1 MTRDSASRLRRAS
14 SSATSIW
21 RRSSAAFSSMNL
33 WGTPLGF
40 SVALTRRSHNSCGE
54 DRSIGEREGKVD
66 QRTNRDARRAV
77 GEVRRKRSTGN
88 NNARRAHLHESRR
101 VLLQECQE
109 LAVDGCSALVH
120 LLLLEEI
127 VNHRYQHV
135 VLDGQQLG
143 DARRDPRFDN
153 LPFDARHV
161 HAPVKLGRV
170 LQGSLLDVD
179 AADDAAAAE
188 RLTCLG
194 HPGSCREHALGDAR
208 WSARG
213 TGPGQVKYGGLEGW
227 RKTNSSFCAQ
237 KCQTA
242 SSYRESGSLRVR
254 SAVVAKLNSRRR
266 CGARQPVSPPR
277 APPECHIETRRRRVR
292 IRYRVERPHRR
303 TCDGR
308 GSSRDAEACT
318 RRAEFS
324 TPSEVPAQIREH
336 TGRDERPPLGVRG
349 DRGGASAYFGS
360 LVRAS
365 RFSRA
370 FAIAGPSDRP
380 VSGPRFSTS
389 SQP

>member
-54 DRSIGEREGKVD
+54 ERSIGEREGKVD

-143 DARRDPRFDN
+143 DARRDQG
-153 LPFDARHV
+153 LTTSH
-161 HAPVKLGRV
+161 LTRV
-170 LQGSLLDVD
+170 MSTRRSSSGGCFR
-179 AADDAAAAE
+179 AAF
-188 RLTCLG
+188 LTLT
-194 HPGSCREHALGDAR
+194 PL
-208 WSARG
+208 
-213 TGPGQVKYGGLEGW
+213 TM
-227 RKTNSSFCAQ
+227 
-237 KCQTA
+237 
-242 SSYRESGSLRVR
+242 
-254 SAVVAKLNSRRR
+254 
-266 CGARQPVSPPR
+266 PPR
-277 APPECHIETRRRRVR
+277 LK
-292 IRYRVERPHRR
+292 
-303 TCDGR
+303 G
-308 GSSRDAEACT
+308 
-318 RRAEFS
+318 
-324 TPSEVPAQIREH
+324 
-336 TGRDERPPLGVRG
+336 
-349 DRGGASAYFGS
+349 
-360 LVRAS
+360 
-365 RFSRA
+365 
-370 FAIAGPSDRP
+370 
-380 VSGPRFSTS
+380 
-389 SQP
+389 

>member
-1 MTRDSASRLRRAS
+1 
-14 SSATSIW
+14 
-21 RRSSAAFSSMNL
+21 MNL

-54 DRSIGEREGKVD
+54 ERSIGEREGKVD

-194 HPGSCREHALGDAR
+194 HPGSCREHALGGAR

-213 TGPGQVKYGGLEGW
+213 TGPGQVKY
-227 RKTNSSFCAQ
+227 
-237 KCQTA
+237 
-242 SSYRESGSLRVR
+242 
-254 SAVVAKLNSRRR
+254 RR
-266 CGARQPVSPPR
+266 A
-277 APPECHIETRRRRVR
+277 RRVAEDEFQLLCAEMSDCLIISR
-292 IRYRVERPHRR
+292 IRLTPGAIRCRR
-303 TCDGR
+303 QAAL
-308 GSSRDAEACT
+308 DAVAALVNLFPRLAHLPSAT
-318 RRAEFS
+318 LRRAGDACGSVTGLNARIDARATVEGAAA
-324 TPSEVPAQIREH
+324 TQKPAPEEPNSQR
-336 TGRDERPPLGVRG
+336 
-349 DRGGASAYFGS
+349 
-360 LVRAS
+360 RAK
-365 RFSRA
+365 
-370 FAIAGPSDRP
+370 
-380 VSGPRFSTS
+380 
-389 SQP
+389 SQRR

>member
-1 MTRDSASRLRRAS
+1 
-14 SSATSIW
+14 
-21 RRSSAAFSSMNL
+21 MNR

-40 SVALTRRSHNSCGE
+40 SGALTRRSHNSCGE

-194 HPGSCREHALGDAR
+194 HPGSCREHALGGAR

-213 TGPGQVKYGGLEGW
+213 TGPGQVKYRRARRVAEDEFQLLCAEMSDCLIISRIRLTPGAIRCRRQAELSTPL
-227 RKTNSSFCAQ
+227 RRSS
-237 KCQTA
+237 T
-242 SSYRESGSLRVR
+242 R
-254 SAVVAKLNSRRR
+254 
-266 CGARQPVSPPR
+266 SPPR
-277 APPECHIETRRRRVR
+277 APPKCHIETRRRRVR

>member
-1 MTRDSASRLRRAS
+1 MPGARVGGREVECSGYGSGPSEVSAGSKGGGRR
-14 SSATSIW
+14 IP
-21 RRSSAAFSSMNL
+21 AF
-33 WGTPLGF
+33 
-40 SVALTRRSHNSCGE
+40 
-54 DRSIGEREGKVD
+54 
-66 QRTNRDARRAV
+66 
-77 GEVRRKRSTGN
+77 VRRNVRLPHHIAN
-88 NNARRAHLHESRR
+88 PAHS
-101 VLLQECQE
+101 
-109 LAVDGCSALVH
+109 GC
-120 LLLLEEI
+120 
-127 VNHRYQHV
+127 
-135 VLDGQQLG
+135 
-143 DARRDPRFDN
+143 DP
-153 LPFDARHV
+153 LSSP
-161 HAPVKLGRV
+161 
-170 LQGSLLDVD
+170 
-179 AADDAAAAE
+179 
-188 RLTCLG
+188 
-194 HPGSCREHALGDAR
+194 SC
-208 WSARG
+208 
-213 TGPGQVKYGGLEGW
+213 
-227 RKTNSSFCAQ
+227 
-237 KCQTA
+237 
-242 SSYRESGSLRVR
+242 
-254 SAVVAKLNSRRR
+254 SRRR
-266 CGARQPVSPPR
+266 CGAHQPVSPPR